1 MLDSKINSDNS
12 YNSFNKN
19 NIFVI
24 NEKKDDKIPTKNTL
38 KKESEYFMDTTKMNE
53 IIKDTPFAE
62 KFELIESIKEG
73 SAGTVYKT
81 KLKDSKINKLFASK
95 FLMTKK
101 NNKKHQNN
109 KEKNELNS
117 KHFEISI
124 HGKLIH
130 KNIPK
135 IFGYYKIHDSS
146 CILMEYDIYGDL
158 ENFKR
163 NIIKRAVLSESLICY
178 IGAQILEAISYLHK
192 NKIIHMDIKQQNIL
206 IDDFLTIKLTDFSI
220 SINYKNLKTISLPL
234 MGTCYY
240 ISPETLEERTIN
252 VEDAS
257 KIDIYSFGVLLYV
270 LAFCDYPYELRN
282 ADSKNYERILKN
294 IKEKDLTFPDNTGH
308 SNMFKDFLGK
318 CLEKNMSKRFNI
330 FEAMNHPW
338 IKGFHFLQDE
348 KERIYNAGKFLTNLL
363 VDNILEYNKY
373 INELK

>member
-1 MLDSKINSDNS
+1 MQGSQINPPTNS
-12 YNSFNKN
+12 LSSNTK
-19 NIFVI
+19 NIFVV
-24 NEKKDDKIPTKNTL
+24 NEKKNDNPTK
-38 KKESEYFMDTTKMNE
+38 KENECFMDIEKMKE
-53 IIKDTPFAE
+53 LIKDTPYAE

-73 SAGTVYKT
+73 SAGTVYKS
-81 KLKDSKINKLFASK
+81 KLKDSKINKFFASK
-95 FLMTKK
+95 FLIT
-101 NNKKHQNN
+101 
-109 KEKNELNS
+109 EKNRENRNS

-146 CILMEYDIYGDL
+146 CILMEYDMYGDL

-163 NIIKRAVLSESLICY
+163 KIIKRAVLSESLICY
-178 IGAQILEAISYLHK
+178 IGTQILEGLSYLHK

-206 IDDFLTIKLTDFSI
+206 IDDFLSVKLTDFSI

-240 ISPETLEERTIN
+240 ISPEALEERTIN
-252 VEDAS
+252 AENAS

-270 LAFCDYPYELRN
+270 LAFCDYPYELKN
-282 ADSKNYERILKN
+282 VDSKNYDRILKN
-294 IKEKDLTFPDNTGH
+294 IKEKKLVFPENTGH

-318 CLEKNMSKRFNI
+318 CLEKNFSKRFNI
-330 FEAMNHPW
+330 FKAMNHPW
-338 IKGFHFLQDE
+338 VKGFHFLQDE

-373 INELK
+373 IKEFKEEDE

>member
-12 YNSFNKN
+12 YNSFNKK
-19 NIFVI
+19 NIFVLK
-24 NEKKDDKIPTKNTL
+24 EKKDDKTPTKNTL
-38 KKESEYFMDTTKMNE
+38 IKESEYSMDITKMNE
-53 IIKDTPFAE
+53 IIKDTTFAE

-81 KLKDSKINKLFASK
+81 KLKESKINKLFASK
-95 FLMTKK
+95 FLITKK

-109 KEKNELNS
+109 KEKNEINS

-146 CILMEYDIYGDL
+146 CILMEYDMYGDL

-206 IDDFLTIKLTDFSI
+206 IDDFLSVKLTDFSI
-220 SINYKNLKTISLPL
+220 SINYKNLKNISLPL

-257 KIDIYSFGVLLYV
+257 KIDIYSFGVLLYA
-270 LAFCDYPYELRN
+270 LAFCDYPYDLRN
-282 ADSKNYERILKN
+282 IDSKNYEGILKN
-294 IKEKDLTFPDNTGH
+294 IKEKDLKFPEDTGH
-308 SNMFKDFLGK
+308 SDMFKDFLRK
-318 CLEKNMSKRFNI
+318 CLEKNLRKRFNI
-330 FEAMNHPW
+330 FEAINHPW
-338 IKGFHFLQDE
+338 IKGFHFLQDA
-348 KERIYNAGKFLTNLL
+348 KERMYNAGKFLTNLL

-373 INELK
+373 IS

>member
-1 MLDSKINSDNS
+1 MLGSNINSHTS
-12 YNSFNKN
+12 SNSFDKK
-19 NIFVI
+19 NIFAV
-24 NEKKDDKIPTKNTL
+24 NEIKDDKALMKVE
-38 KKESEYFMDTTKMNE
+38 KEYFMDLENMNKLIE
-53 IIKDTPFAE
+53 NTPFAE

-81 KLKDSKINKLFASK
+81 RLKDSKINKFFASK
-95 FLMTKK
+95 FLITE
-101 NNKKHQNN
+101 N
-109 KEKNELNS
+109 KEKRKNKDKNELNR

-130 KNIPK
+130 INIPK

-146 CILMEYDIYGDL
+146 CILMEYDMYGDL

-163 NIIKRAVLSESLICY
+163 KIIKRAVLSESLICY
-178 IGAQILEAISYLHK
+178 IGAQILEAISYLYK

-206 IDDFLTIKLTDFSI
+206 IDDYLSVKLTDFSI

-252 VEDAS
+252 TEDAS

-282 ADSKNYERILKN
+282 VDTKNYEGILKN
-294 IKEKDLTFPDNTGH
+294 IKEKDLIFPENTGH
-308 SNMFKDFLGK
+308 SDMFKDFLGK
-318 CLEKNMSKRFNI
+318 CLEKNLSKRYNI
-330 FEAMNHPW
+330 FDAMNHPW

-373 INELK
+373 IRQFKKDDN

>member
-1 MLDSKINSDNS
+1 MLDSKRNLHTNS
-12 YNSFNKN
+12 NSFNKK
-19 NIFVI
+19 NIFAL
-24 NEKKDDKIPTKNTL
+24 NEKINDKVPKEIENENYMDI
-38 KKESEYFMDTTKMNE
+38 KKMIEL
-53 IIKDTPFAE
+53 IKGTPYAE
-62 KFELIESIKEG
+62 KYELIESIKEG

-81 KLKDSKINKLFASK
+81 KLKDPKINRLFASK
-95 FLMTKK
+95 FLITEK
-101 NNKKHQNN
+101 NREKHKNKD
-109 KEKNELNS
+109 KNELNS

-146 CILMEYDIYGDL
+146 CILMEYDMYGDL

-163 NIIKRAVLSESLICY
+163 KIIKRAVLSESLICY
-178 IGAQILEAISYLHK
+178 LGAQILEAISYLHN

-206 IDDFLTIKLTDFSI
+206 IDDFLSVKLTDFSI

-252 VEDAS
+252 AEDAS

-270 LAFCDYPYELRN
+270 LAFCDYPYELKN
-282 ADSKNYERILKN
+282 VDSKNYEGILKN
-294 IKEKDLTFPDNTGH
+294 IKEKKLVFPENTGH
-308 SNMFKDFLGK
+308 SELFKDFLRK
-318 CLEKNMSKRFNI
+318 CLEKKLSKRFNI
-330 FEAMNHPW
+330 FEALNHPW
-338 IKGFHFLQDE
+338 IKGFQFLQDE

-373 INELK
+373 ISEFKYEDD

>member
-1 MLDSKINSDNS
+1 MQGSQINPPTNS
-12 YNSFNKN
+12 LSSNTK
-19 NIFVI
+19 NIFVV
-24 NEKKDDKIPTKNTL
+24 NEKKNDNPTK
-38 KKESEYFMDTTKMNE
+38 KENECFMDIEKMKE
-53 IIKDTPFAE
+53 LIKDTPYAE

-73 SAGTVYKT
+73 SAGTVYKS
-81 KLKDSKINKLFASK
+81 KLKDSKINKFFASK
-95 FLMTKK
+95 FLITEK
-101 NNKKHQNN
+101 NREKRKN
-109 KEKNELNS
+109 KEENELNS

-146 CILMEYDIYGDL
+146 CILMEYDMYGDL

-163 NIIKRAVLSESLICY
+163 KIIKRAVLSESLICY
-178 IGAQILEAISYLHK
+178 IGSQILEGLSYLHK

-206 IDDFLTIKLTDFSI
+206 IDDFLSVKLTDFSI

-240 ISPETLEERTIN
+240 ISPEALEERTIN
-252 VEDAS
+252 AENAS

-270 LAFCDYPYELRN
+270 LAFCDYPYELKN
-282 ADSKNYERILKN
+282 VDSKNYDRILKN
-294 IKEKDLTFPDNTGH
+294 IKEKKLVFPENTGH

-318 CLEKNMSKRFNI
+318 CLEKNFSKRFNI
-330 FEAMNHPW
+330 FKAMNHPW
-338 IKGFHFLQDE
+338 VKGFHFLQDE

-373 INELK
+373 IKEFKEEDE

>member
-1 MLDSKINSDNS
+1 MLDSKRNSHTS
-12 YNSFNKN
+12 SNSFNKK
-19 NIFVI
+19 NIFVV
-24 NEKKDDKIPTKNTL
+24 NDKKNDKAPTKIENEHLMDINKMKELIKNTP
-38 KKESEYFMDTTKMNE
+38 Y
-53 IIKDTPFAE
+53 AE

-73 SAGTVYKT
+73 SVGTVYKT
-81 KLKDSKINKLFASK
+81 KLKDSKINKFFASK
-95 FLMTKK
+95 FLITEK
-101 NNKKHQNN
+101 NKEKRKN
-109 KEKNELNS
+109 KEKNELNR

-146 CILMEYDIYGDL
+146 CILMEYDMYGDL

-163 NIIKRAVLSESLICY
+163 KIIKRAALSESLICY

-206 IDDFLTIKLTDFSI
+206 IDDFLSVKLTDFSI

-252 VEDAS
+252 TEDAS

-282 ADSKNYERILKN
+282 VDTKNYEGILKN
-294 IKEKDLTFPDNTGH
+294 IKEKDLIFPGETGH
-308 SNMFKDFLGK
+308 SDMFKDFLGK
-318 CLEKNMSKRFNI
+318 CLEKNLSKRYNI
-330 FEAMNHPW
+330 FDTMNHPW

-373 INELK
+373 IRPI

>member
-1 MLDSKINSDNS
+1 MLGSKINSHTS
-12 YNSFNKN
+12 SNSFNKK
-19 NIFVI
+19 NIFAV
-24 NEKKDDKIPTKNTL
+24 NEKKDDKVLTKIGN
-38 KKESEYFMDTTKMNE
+38 EYFMD
-53 IIKDTPFAE
+53 IKNMKELIENTPYAE

-81 KLKDSKINKLFASK
+81 KLKDSKINKFFASK
-95 FLMTKK
+95 FLITEK
-101 NNKKHQNN
+101 NKEKRKN
-109 KEKNELNS
+109 KEKNELNR
-117 KHFEISI
+117 KHLEISI

-146 CILMEYDIYGDL
+146 CILMEYDMYGDL

-163 NIIKRAVLSESLICY
+163 KIIKRAALSESLICY

-206 IDDFLTIKLTDFSI
+206 IDDFLSVKLTDFSI

-252 VEDAS
+252 TEDAS

-282 ADSKNYERILKN
+282 VDTKNYEGILKN
-294 IKEKDLTFPDNTGH
+294 IKEKDLIFPEKTGH
-308 SNMFKDFLGK
+308 SDMFKDFLGK
-318 CLEKNMSKRFNI
+318 CLEKNLSKRYNI
-330 FEAMNHPW
+330 FDAMNHPW

-363 VDNILEYNKY
+363 VDNILEYNTY
-373 INELK
+373 INKLK

>member
-1 MLDSKINSDNS
+1 MLGSKINSQNS
-12 YNSFNKN
+12 SNSFNKN
-19 NIFVI
+19 NILDV
-24 NEKKDDKIPTKNTL
+24 NNKKDDKTHTKNTL
-38 KKESEYFMDTTKMNE
+38 KKENEYFMDINKMKE
-53 IIKDTPFAE
+53 IIKDTTFAE

-95 FLMTKK
+95 FLITEK
-101 NNKKHQNN
+101 NREKCQQ

-146 CILMEYDIYGDL
+146 CILMEYDMYGDL

-206 IDDFLTIKLTDFSI
+206 IDDFLSVKLTDFSI
-220 SINYKNLKTISLPL
+220 SINYKNLKNISLPL

-257 KIDIYSFGVLLYV
+257 KIDIYSFGVLLYA
-270 LAFCDYPYELRN
+270 LAFCDYPYDLRN
-282 ADSKNYERILKN
+282 IDSKNYEGILKN
-294 IKEKDLTFPDNTGH
+294 IKEKDLTFPENTGH
-308 SNMFKDFLGK
+308 SEMFKDFLGK
-318 CLEKNMSKRFNI
+318 CLEKNLNKRFNI
-330 FEAMNHPW
+330 FKAMNHPW
-338 IKGFHFLQDE
+338 IKGFQFLQDA

-373 INELK
+373 IS

>member
-1 MLDSKINSDNS
+1 MLRSKINSHTS
-12 YNSFNKN
+12 SNSFNKK
-19 NIFVI
+19 NIFAV
-24 NEKKDDKIPTKNTL
+24 NEKKDDKVLTKIGN
-38 KKESEYFMDTTKMNE
+38 EYFMDIKKMKELIEN
-53 IIKDTPFAE
+53 TPYAE

-81 KLKDSKINKLFASK
+81 KLKDSKINKFFASK
-95 FLMTKK
+95 FLITEK
-101 NNKKHQNN
+101 NREKREI
-109 KEKNELNS
+109 KEKSELNR
-117 KHFEISI
+117 KHLEISI

-146 CILMEYDIYGDL
+146 CILMEYDMYGDL

-163 NIIKRAVLSESLICY
+163 KIIKRAALSESLICY

-206 IDDFLTIKLTDFSI
+206 IDDFLSVKLTDFSI

-252 VEDAS
+252 TEDAS
-257 KIDIYSFGVLLYV
+257 KIDIYSFGVLLYF

-282 ADSKNYERILKN
+282 VDTKNYEGILKN
-294 IKEKDLTFPDNTGH
+294 IKEKDLIFPEKTGH
-308 SNMFKDFLGK
+308 SDMFKDFLGK
-318 CLEKNMSKRFNI
+318 CLEKNLSKRYNI
-330 FEAMNHPW
+330 FDAMNHPW

-373 INELK
+373 IKEFKEEDE

>member
-1 MLDSKINSDNS
+1 MLDSKRNSHTS
-12 YNSFNKN
+12 SNSFNKK
-19 NIFVI
+19 NILVV
-24 NEKKDDKIPTKNTL
+24 NEKNNNKAPIKIEN
-38 KKESEYFMDTTKMNE
+38 ENFMDITKMKE
-53 IIKDTPFAE
+53 FIKDTLFSE

-73 SAGTVYKT
+73 SAGAVYKT
-81 KLKDSKINKLFASK
+81 KLKDPKINKFFASK
-95 FLMTKK
+95 FLNT
-101 NNKKHQNN
+101 
-109 KEKNELNS
+109 EKNRENRNN

-146 CILMEYDIYGDL
+146 CILMEYDMYGDL

-163 NIIKRAVLSESLICY
+163 KIIKRAVLSESLICY
-178 IGAQILEAISYLHK
+178 IGTQILEGLSYLHK

-206 IDDFLTIKLTDFSI
+206 IDDFLSVKLTDFSI

-240 ISPETLEERTIN
+240 ISPEALEERTIN

-282 ADSKNYERILKN
+282 IDTKNYEGILKN
-294 IKEKDLTFPDNTGH
+294 IKEKKLIFPENTGH
-308 SNMFKDFLGK
+308 SELFKDFLRK
-318 CLEKNMSKRFNI
+318 CLEKNFSKRFNV
-330 FEAMNHPW
+330 FEAMDHPW
-338 IKGFHFLQDE
+338 VKGFHFLQDE

-373 INELK
+373 ISQFK